1 MKKLYP
7 AFFFFL
13 GWLFTSL
20 NLYSQD
26 HKIFPKFTGHGEFM
40 GITPPLSDL
49 PVLSADEYAVMK
61 AKADQKLL
69 NPKLRT
75 RSYPFADIAHPKG
88 PDPAWQSFM
97 GSLNVPKAPV
107 VNFEGQASP
116 YYPPDAN
123 GAVGP
128 NHYMQTVNTT
138 YAIYNKS
145 GTLVAGPTAMNQLF
159 SGVPGSNCNNGDPL
173 ILYDEL
179 ADRWLAVEFSL
190 CGATDYMLVAVST
203 TNDPT
208 GTWYKYSFDVADMPD
223 YEKFGIWQDGYYM
236 GDNNDSG
243 KDIYVFERSQMLIGG
258 VAPQMVGFDN
268 PWRPTTIDGF
278 VCVPPVDND
287 GAFAPAG
294 SPGMFIA
301 FNDDAIGGGSDQLWI
316 YELAVN
322 WTTPASSTFT
332 RSQQLDVPSF
342 DSNFGNTWNNIP
354 QLGTTQKLDAI
365 PQVIMNIPQYRNF
378 GSYQTL
384 VCCHTVDVDA
394 TNHAGI
400 RWYELRKTTGAWTVR
415 QSGTYAPDAHSRWMG
430 SIVLNGSSQ
439 LGLGYSVSSST
450 LNPAIRYCGQSAG
463 EYANASGI
471 LDITEELIQEGSNSQ
486 AGFNRW
492 GDYSCMALDPN
503 DDKTFWFTTEYIGSG
518 GSRKTKIAAFRF
530 GSSPTVVTLAATAI
544 TGTTATLN
552 GTINPNG
559 LGTDWYFE
567 YGTTTGYGNATPV
580 APAGSGSANVTVSAN
595 ITGLAGGA
603 TYHYRLIGTNAIGT
617 TPGNDLTFTLE
628 AAAVT
633 TTPASDIGL
642 TTATAGGNVTSD
654 GGSTI
659 TARGVCW
666 STTSNPD
673 VSGLHTTDGSG
684 TGVFTSSLTGLSSNT
699 TYHIRAYATNETGT
713 FYGGELTF
721 VTLCG
726 TVSIPFTENFSSELV
741 PVCWAE
747 QISGTGTV
755 NSWSVSASSNAGG
768 SANEMMS
775 TDQNINP
782 GITRL
787 VTPALHTPG
796 LSRLNLSFRHMLDA
810 YGPGAILNVQSSSDA
825 TNWTDEAWSVATTST
840 DINASIVNTTISSN
854 LNSDS
859 TYIAFTISG
868 DLHQYHYW
876 YIDDVVITDCI
887 NLPVSVSISAS
898 ENPVC
903 SGTGVTF
910 TATPTNGG
918 TAPSYQWKVN
928 GSNAGS
934 NSPVFTYIPANG
946 DQILC
951 ILTSDATCAVGNPAT
966 SNAITITVNP
976 IPQPVITG
984 NANPFAGTTN
994 QVYLTEPGMI
1004 NYSWAVSSG
1013 GLITAGGTPFDHNV
1027 TVTWNTTGP
1036 QSVTAGYTDQNGCVS
1051 LQTIYPIDVHPA
1063 PFILVA
1069 SPNGGEDWLQGSDHP
1084 IEWSSNFGEN
1094 IKIELFKG
1102 GLLNQLLSA
1111 SAPSSGSFV
1120 WAVPAG
1126 QQPGIDYRIKITSL
1140 SLYPVSDSSDNDFRV
1155 SSIIPDSAVVQNVS
1169 IPDGQTI
1176 CYNALQTL
1184 LVAGNGTTF
1193 LVQPGGMAT
1202 MIAGLKIIY
1211 QPGTTVQD
1219 GGYLHGYI
1227 AADNIFCDTQP
1238 PSVPAADAEATGLTP
1253 TPVESYFKIFPN
1265 PTDGKFVIK
1274 FREAPSN
1281 TWAEIYS
1288 MPGEKI
1294 LIHDFMGLR
1303 SHEFNLEG
1311 YPAGVYFLRIIL
1323 GNRVETV
1330 KVVKL

>member
-1 MKKLYP
+1 MKRFYP
-7 AFFFFL
+7 ALFFFL
-13 GWLFTSL
+13 GWLFTSF

-26 HKIFPKFTGHGEFM
+26 HKIFPKFTGHGEFI
-40 GITPPLSDL
+40 GITPPLGDL

-61 AKADQKLL
+61 SKADLKLL

-75 RSYPFADIAHPKG
+75 RAYPFADIASPKG

-97 GSLNVPKAPV
+97 GSLDAPGAPIL
-107 VNFEGQASP
+107 NFEGQASP

-128 NHYMQTVNTT
+128 GHYMQTINTT

-145 GTLVAGPTAMNQLF
+145 GALVAGPTAMNQLF

-173 ILYDEL
+173 ILYDEQ
-179 ADRWLAVEFSL
+179 AGRWLAVEFSL

-203 TNDPT
+203 TSDPA

-258 VAPQMVGFDN
+258 AAPQMVGFDN

-294 SPGMFIA
+294 SPGLFIA

-332 RSQQLDVPSF
+332 RSQQLAVPSF

-394 TNHAGI
+394 TNHAGV

-430 SIVLNGSSQ
+430 SIVLNGSGQ
-439 LGLGYSVSSST
+439 LGLGYSVSSSAM
-450 LNPAIRYCGQSAG
+450 NPAIRYCGQSSGA
-463 EYANASGI
+463 YASASGI
-471 LDITEELIQEGSNSQ
+471 LDIAEEVIQVGSNSQ
-486 AGFNRW
+486 TGYNRW
-492 GDYSCMALDPN
+492 GDYSCMALDPS

-530 GSSPTVVTLAATAI
+530 GSSPTVVTLAATAL
-544 TGTTATLN
+544 TGTGATLN
-552 GTINPNG
+552 GTVNPNG
-559 LGTDWYFE
+559 LETNWHFE
-567 YGTTTGYGNATPV
+567 YGTTTGYGSATPV
-580 APAGSGSANVTVSAN
+580 TPAGSGSSDVTVSAD
-595 ITGLAGGA
+595 IAALAGGIP
-603 TYHYRLIGTNAIGT
+603 YHFRLVGTNADGT

-633 TTPASDIGL
+633 TTPASDIGF
-642 TTATAGGNVTSD
+642 TTATAGGNVTSG
-654 GGSTI
+654 GGSTVI
-659 TARGVCW
+659 ARGLCW
-666 STTSNPD
+666 STTANPD
-673 VSGLHTTDGSG
+673 ISGLHTTDGSG
-684 TGVFTSSLTGLSSNT
+684 TGIFTSSLTGLLSNT
-699 TYHIRAYATNETGT
+699 TYHIRAYATNGTGT

-726 TVSIPFTENFSSELV
+726 TGSIPFTENFNNELF
-741 PVCWAE
+741 PVCLTE

-768 SANEMMS
+768 IANELMS
-775 TDQNINP
+775 MHQNINP

-787 VTPALHTPG
+787 VTPALYTPG
-796 LSRLNLSFRHMLDA
+796 LSWLNLSFRHMLDA
-810 YGPGAILNVQSSSDA
+810 SGTGAILKVQSSSDGI
-825 TNWTDEAWSVATTST
+825 NWTDEAWQVATTST
-840 DINASIVNTTISSN
+840 DINATMVNTTISSN
-854 LNSDS
+854 LNSAS
-859 TYIAFTISG
+859 TYVAFTISG
-868 DLHQYHYW
+868 DLNQYNHW
-876 YIDDVVITDCI
+876 YIDDILITSCI
-887 NLPVSVSISAS
+887 NLPVSVSIDASA
-898 ENPVC
+898 NPVC
-903 SGTGVTF
+903 AGTGVTF

-918 TAPSYQWKVN
+918 TTPSYQWMVN

-934 NSPVFTYIPANG
+934 NSPVFTCIPANG
-946 DQILC
+946 DQALC

-966 SNAITITVNP
+966 SNAITMTVNP
-976 IPQPVITG
+976 ILQPVITG
-984 NANPFAGTTN
+984 NANPCAGTQT
-994 QVYLTEPGMI
+994 QVYLTEPGMVT
-1004 NYSWAVSSG
+1004 YSWAVSSG

-1036 QSVTAGYTDQNGCVS
+1036 QSVTAGYTDQNGCIS
-1051 LQTIYPIDVHPA
+1051 LLTIYPIEVHPA
-1063 PFILVA
+1063 PFMHVA
-1069 SPNGGEDWLQGSDHP
+1069 SPNGGEDWLQGSDHT
-1084 IEWSSNFGEN
+1084 IEWSSNAGEN
-1094 IKIELFKG
+1094 LKIELYKG
-1102 GLLNQLLSA
+1102 GILNQVLTA
-1111 SAPSSGSFV
+1111 STPSSGSFV

-1126 QQPGIDYRIKITSL
+1126 QQPGSDYRVKITSL
-1140 SLYPVSDSSDNDFRV
+1140 SACPVSDSSDNDFRV

-1169 IPDGQTI
+1169 IPDGQTM
-1176 CYNALQTL
+1176 CYNALQTVS
-1184 LVAGNGTTF
+1184 VAGNGTTF

-1202 MIAGLKIIY
+1202 MIAGLKIVY

-1219 GGYLHGYI
+1219 GGYMHGYI
-1227 AADNIFCDTQP
+1227 TAGNNYCGIRAPPVPDVDT
-1238 PSVPAADAEATGLTP
+1238 EETGITLITG
-1253 TPVESYFKIFPN
+1253 ELSFKTFPN
-1265 PTDGKFVIK
+1265 PTDGKFVIE
-1274 FREAPSN
+1274 FNEAPSN

-1288 MPGEKI
+1288 MQGEI
-1294 LIHDFMGLR
+1294 IVIHDFMGQR
-1303 SHEFNLEG
+1303 RYEFNLEG